1 MSFIATSIAC
11 IVGFLEYY
19 SICVVRDKFDAARV
33 MYEGRNPAKEFVDE
47 LDAYLMEKENPEDP
61 ESPSVLE
68 AYAEV
73 MGQAMFQA
81 GKFSAMQAK
90 SVDARTQNKYDT
102 MVREGIQSKMP
113 PRLKLLQ
120 KALDYL
126 DMDIDVMD
134 IMNAGE
140 LPVLQN
146 SMRKFGLEKL
156 LSNDGGQGTRE
167 GVM

>member
-1 MSFIATSIAC
+1 MASLIGLLEIISI
-11 IVGFLEYY
+11 L
-19 SICVVRDKFDAARV
+19 VVRHEVSSARQF
-33 MYEGRNPAKEFVDE
+33 YEGKNPGKDLIDQ

-61 ESPSVLE
+61 ESPTVLE
-68 AYAEV
+68 AFANV
-73 MGQAMFQA
+73 AGHAMFEA
-81 GKFSAMQAK
+81 AKYSGMQNK
-90 SVDARTQNKYDT
+90 SVVARTQNKYDNL
-102 MVREGIQSKMP
+102 VREGIEKKMP